1 MTKVQLLKTLENSS
15 KIDFSTYEKSHKKR
29 TKKICKTQKKQW
41 ILDRVETEIPASIGA
56 RFYKLI
62 D

>member
-1 MTKVQLLKTLENSS
+1 M
-15 KIDFSTYEKSHKKR
+15 KR

>member
-1 MTKVQLLKTLENSS
+1 MKNR
-15 KIDFSTYEKSHKKR
+15 IKKA
-29 TKKICKTQKKQW
+29 KKICKTQKKQW
-41 ILDRVETEIPASIGA
+41 ILDRIETEIPNSVGA